1 LLLFRE
7 KLSPELFNLPHAA
20 RHAQNC
26 FSFKKKERR
35 PLSSLGELFSSQN
48 STKDGETFI
57 SRRRISS
64 SSSSSKE
71 TNGRECGRA
80 RVSYFGDCE
89 IFFRF
94 YNGKK

>member
-1 LLLFRE
+1 VKSYQNFLI
-7 KLSPELFNLPHAA
+7 SHAA

-48 STKDGETFI
+48 SKDGEMFI
-57 SRRRISS
+57 SRRRIS

-80 RVSYFGDCE
+80 RVIGDL
-89 IFFRF
+89 
-94 YNGKK
+94 